1 MLGGPAGLL
10 KARSI
15 HTPIGAPSDHER
27 ATYEELVRA
36 TTDFEELAA
45 VAAEA
50 RRRAATADGRA
61 RLARTEAEASVS
73 RLTSTSVRGSASTGR
88 PRVTHDAA
96 REQQSLVASL
106 TSEGLKADVIAGLL
120 AHRKKYPLI
129 AKAMRRRGAVTDLC
143 ATALGDLPVLALLPA
158 YQAAR
163 LQEHGL
169 ELLATSA
176 SKAASEP
183 AVACYRDAFLEQAG
197 VAVAT
202 ARAGNVIGGGDWSE
216 DRLLPD
222 AVRAWQAGQTLDVRR
237 PQATRPWQHVLE
249 PLGGYLRL
257 AERLWAQPALAGA
270 WNFGPR
276 THEAATVRDV
286 ITLAREAWQERAAA
300 TADVRFG
307 DGHDGPHETAWL
319 SLEIAKAR
327 ALLDVRPRW
336 GLAESVGR
344 TMRWYAAVRDGES
357 ARARCLADLD
367 AWEQAAP

>member
-1 MLGGPAGLL
+1 MTTGATVTTPDADFWRGRRVLVTGHTGFKGAWLALWLQRLGADVTGLALPPEGTPSLFALADVERSCAHHIVDVRDGARVAEVVRAARPEVVLHLAAQALVRRGYRAPVDTFATNVMGTAHVLDALRSTDEARVVVVVTTDKVYRDAGQPWPHREDDTLGG
-10 KARSI
+10 
-15 HTPIGAPSDHER
+15 
-27 ATYEELVRA
+27 
-36 TTDFEELAA
+36 
-45 VAAEA
+45 
-50 RRRAATADGRA
+50 
-61 RLARTEAEASVS
+61 
-73 RLTSTSVRGSASTGR
+73 
-88 PRVTHDAA
+88 HDP
-96 REQQSLVASL
+96 
-106 TSEGLKADVIAGLL
+106 
-120 AHRKKYPLI
+120 Y
-129 AKAMRRRGAVTDLC
+129 
-143 ATALGDLPVLALLPA
+143 
-158 YQAAR
+158 
-163 LQEHGL
+163 
-169 ELLATSA
+169 SA
-176 SKAASEP
+176 SKAASELV
-183 AVACYRDAFLEQAG
+183 VASYRDAFLEQAG

-222 AVRAWQAGQTLDVRR
+222 AVRAWQAGQILDVRR

-286 ITLAREAWQERAAA
+286 VTLAREAWQERAAA